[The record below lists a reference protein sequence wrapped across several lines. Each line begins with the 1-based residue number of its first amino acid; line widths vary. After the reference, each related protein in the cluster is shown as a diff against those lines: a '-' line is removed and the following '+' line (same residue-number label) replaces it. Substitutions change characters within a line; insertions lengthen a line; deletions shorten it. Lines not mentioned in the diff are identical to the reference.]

1 MTSIA
6 NITRAAGDPKILRS
20 GPSSLGGPDRLAR
33 ALGWFSLGLGLAELL
48 APHRFTRALGLD
60 GKEALVRAYGARE
73 IAAGLMSLSV
83 ERQAGLWSRVAGDGI
98 DLTTLLAGL
107 RHDNPKRDNVAL
119 ALGMVLGVTA
129 LDIIGAQATGTRHAR
144 APGQQ
149 RLYRDRSGFPR
160 GVEAARGLARKAEA
174 A

>member
-1 MTSIA
+1 
-6 NITRAAGDPKILRS
+6 
-20 GPSSLGGPDRLAR
+20 
-33 ALGWFSLGLGLAELL
+33 
-48 APHRFTRALGLD
+48 
-60 GKEALVRAYGARE
+60 
-73 IAAGLMSLSV
+73 MSLSV
-83 ERQAGLWSRVAGDGI
+83 GRQAGLWSRVAGDGI
-98 DLTTLLAGL
+98 DLATLLAGL

-129 LDIIGAQATGTRHAR
+129 LDIIGAQATQTRHAR
-144 APGQQ
+144 ASGQQ